1 MGFILNISFN
11 GEGSRSNWRATIGE
25 EGHDPLS
32 PKVRA
37 EGNPKDETNFWLFL

>member
-11 GEGSRSNWRATIGE
+11 GEGSLSNWRVTIGE

-32 PKVRA
+32 PEVRA
-37 EGNPKDETNFWLFL
+37 EGNPKDETKFWLFL